1 MSCIIYSRF
10 NVIDLKDIKNS
21 NYENIILEKLNIKK
35 YLKKDSMFMYNYEE
49 IMRIFNKIHIF
60 QTFIYSFKEL
70 NKRHLKVYFICDN
83 LPSVED
89 INNKNYSCIYLEED
103 CSLLYSDDPRIK
115 EFELWLEKIVYYR
128 TILGTDFFYKNS
140 VYNFTNYNLIDY
152 KNIKNHIKRYV
163 QSLKITDGTYMYS
176 KIMIENTDKILYIK
190 YRDIIEAVQKI
201 VLYFIDEFED
211 LFIKDMTVNTE
222 LYTHLYN
229 KIFNKPFIIEDICV
243 L

>member
-21 NYENIILEKLNIKK
+21 NHENIILEKLNIKK

-49 IMRIFNKIHIF
+49 IMKIFNKIHIF
-60 QTFIYSFKEL
+60 QTFIYSFKQL

-89 INNKNYSCIYLEED
+89 INNKKYSCIYLEED
-103 CSLLYSDDPRIK
+103 CSLLYSDDSRIK

-140 VYNFTNYNLIDY
+140 VYNFSNYNLVDY
-152 KNIKNHIKRYV
+152 KNIKAHIKRYV

>member
-21 NYENIILEKLNIKK
+21 NHENIILEKLNIKK
-35 YLKKDSMFMYNYEE
+35 YIKNDCIFNYEE
-49 IMRIFNKIHIF
+49 IMKIFNKIHIF

-70 NKRHLKVYFICDN
+70 NKMPLKVYFICDN
-83 LPSVED
+83 LPSIED

-128 TILGTDFFYKNS
+128 TIFGIDFFYKNS

-152 KNIKNHIKRYV
+152 KNIKAHIKRYV
-163 QSLKITDGTYMYS
+163 QLLKITDGPYMYS

-201 VLYFIDEFED
+201 VLYFIDEYED
-211 LFIKDMTVNTE
+211 LFIKNINVNTE
-222 LYTHLYN
+222 LYTHLYS